1 MSSDEEDD
9 KQKEITEEFV
19 EMVKSW
25 VRLDDEIRTYQD
37 KIKELKKEKKEY
49 EVFVLEY
56 MEKIGEKSIDITGGK
71 LRQNKSQT
79 KVGLKQDVIQSAL
92 YELTKDSNKSVQMTK
107 YIMDKR
113 PTVER
118 INLKRTRLRK
128 KKKKNNI

>member
-1 MSSDEEDD
+1 M
-9 KQKEITEEFV
+9 KRMINRKKLQKNCRNGNV
-19 EMVKSW
+19 G
-25 VRLDDEIRTYQD
+25 LNDEIRNYQD
-37 KIKELKKEKKEY
+37 KIKELKKKRKNMGICFRIY
-49 EVFVLEY
+49 G
-56 MEKIGEKSIDITGGK
+56 KIGEKSIDITGGK

-79 KVGLKQDVIQSAL
+79 KVGLKQDVIQSSL

-128 KKKKNNI
+128 KKKKN